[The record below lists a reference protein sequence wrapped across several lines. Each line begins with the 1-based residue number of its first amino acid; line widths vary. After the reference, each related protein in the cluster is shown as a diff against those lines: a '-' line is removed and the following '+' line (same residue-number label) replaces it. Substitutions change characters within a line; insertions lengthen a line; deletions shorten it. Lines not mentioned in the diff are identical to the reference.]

1 MMILV
6 GIIVVSVVGS
16 VIAIIHFGIPLI
28 IVGIVKLFKRRKND
42 T

>member
-28 IVGIVKLFKRRKND
+28 ITGAMKLFKREKK
-42 T
+42 